1 MYSYSYE
8 FNADV
13 KGNNINRH
21 QMRLFKPS
29 DEVKQMFCINQLV
42 HVLKV
47 VL

>member
-8 FNADV
+8 FNAVV

-21 QMRLFKPS
+21 EMWLFKPS

-42 HVLKV
+42 LVLKV